1 MAVQEG
7 DFGMVE
13 VIKGQH
19 KGKIGYYDDVADDGK
34 AIVYF
39 GRPFESKYYIISH
52 SCLIKTEKRNLEVEE
67 WVKDNPETA
76 RKFRVR
82 IVPLPLIDH
91 EGHS

>member
-7 DFGMVE
+7 DYGMVE
-13 VIKGQH
+13 VIKGKH

-39 GRPFESKYYIISH
+39 GRPFESEYYRIPH
-52 SCLIKTEKRNLEVEE
+52 SFLIKTEKRNLEIEE
-67 WVKDNPETA
+67 WVRDNPENA
-76 RKFRVR
+76 RKFGIR
-82 IVPLPLIDH
+82 IIPLPVIDH